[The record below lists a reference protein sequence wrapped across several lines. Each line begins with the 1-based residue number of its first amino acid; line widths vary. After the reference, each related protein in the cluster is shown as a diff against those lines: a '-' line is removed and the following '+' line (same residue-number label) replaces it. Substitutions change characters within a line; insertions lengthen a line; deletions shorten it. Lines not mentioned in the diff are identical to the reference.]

1 MLRGRTCRLPVA
13 APCLRPGRFSS
24 SCLKT
29 FFVQVSRS
37 DRDIFV
43 SVVIHVSGVGV
54 RVICSSE
61 GSSMIF
67 HVLKMRHTESHALT

>member
-29 FFVQVSRS
+29 SFVQVSRS

-43 SVVIHVSGVGV
+43 SVVIHVSGVGL
-54 RVICSSE
+54 RRQQHDFSCLENEAYGKPTLVI
-61 GSSMIF
+61 
-67 HVLKMRHTESHALT
+67 